1 MSDVRY
7 KIYPSLLDK
16 FQVFLDSDIEAEAF
30 WNIDSETG
38 EMKRTPDEIASQHE
52 KELLDSIN
60 RVPHE
65 PIEAADMGTCFNE
78 ILDCLIENRKPLR
91 EDLTV
96 ESLPDPYLVCQN
108 FCNARDCDFCLGKH
122 GESCTA
128 AYDRAR
134 SGKCDAKA
142 IRATLNGF
150 TFDFD
155 VTLCREAAASL
166 DGALPQHLCKGYIET
181 KYGTVE
187 LYGYSDYIQLDKV
200 IDVKT
205 TSSYSFGKF
214 ERAWQKEVYPYCLV
228 QSGEMGCVSEF
239 EYKVFQLSKPSSRNP
254 VITAKMYKEP
264 YTFDFSATEKRL
276 SMFLERFI
284 EWLESHK
291 ADITDKKIFNYV
303 LD

>member
-16 FQVFLDSDIEAEAF
+16 FQALLDSDIEAESF

-60 RVPHE
+60 RVPCE
-65 PIEAADMGTCFNE
+65 PIEAADKGTCFNE
-78 ILDCLIENRKPLR
+78 IVDCLINVRTSDR
-91 EDLTV
+91 DDV
-96 ESLPDPYLVCQN
+96 EIEFGVLDQHGVFHL
-108 FCNARDCDFCLGKH
+108 DTCDYQPEGIYV
-122 GESCTA
+122 A
-128 AYDRAR
+128 Q
-134 SGKCDAKA
+134 AKM
-142 IRATLNGF
+142 NGF
-150 TFDFD
+150 TFLFD
-155 VTLCREAAASL
+155 LKTCDEAAQYFGIYAI
-166 DGALPQHLCKGYIET
+166 GQHLCKGVIHT
-181 KYGTVE
+181 VYGDVE
-187 LYGYSDYIQLDKV
+187 LYGYADEIVMDKV
-200 IDVKT
+200 YDIKT

-228 QSGEMGCVSEF
+228 QSGEMECVSEF
-239 EYKVFQLSKPSSRNP
+239 EYTVFQLSKPSSRNP
-254 VITAKMYKEP
+254 VITAKMYREP

-276 SMFLERFI
+276 RLFLERFI